1 MDNNL
6 TDKIELKEKLLQLY
20 RRHKLKFIVFFVI
33 IIIIIAAFIYFKE
46 VEKKRNNLSSELYIQ
61 AGIYLSLD
69 NKVKSKDLYEKIIL
83 SKNKFYSILSLN
95 TILEKNLV
103 KDKSKILE
111 YFEIVENFNLSKTQ
125 KDLIILKKALFLIK
139 ENNSQEG
146 EELINKLIDS
156 NSEFKKLAEEII
168 NK

>member
-1 MDNNL
+1 MDENL
-6 TDKIELKEKLLQLY
+6 TDKIDFKDKLLLLY
-20 RRHKLKFIVFFVI
+20 RRNKLRFVIFFVI
-33 IIIIIAAFIYFKE
+33 FIIATAVFIYFKE
-46 VEKKRNNLSSELYIQ
+46 IEKKKNNLASELYIQ

-69 NKVKSKDLYEKIIL
+69 DKLNSKDLYEKIIL

>member
-95 TILEKNLV
+95 AILEKNLV
-103 KDKSKILE
+103 KDKNKILE
-111 YFEIVENFNLSKTQ
+111 YFEIVEKLNLNKTQ
-125 KDLIILKKALFLIK
+125 KDLITFKKALFLMK
-139 ENNSQEG
+139 ENNFKES
-146 EELINKLIDS
+146 EELIKKLIDT
-156 NSEFKKLAEEII
+156 NSEFKELAEEII
-168 NK
+168 DK